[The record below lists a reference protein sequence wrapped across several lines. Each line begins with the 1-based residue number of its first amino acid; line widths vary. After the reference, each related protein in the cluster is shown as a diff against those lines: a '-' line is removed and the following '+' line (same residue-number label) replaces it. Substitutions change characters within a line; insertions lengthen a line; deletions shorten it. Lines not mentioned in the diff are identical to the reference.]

1 MGFYGDFMEVDGIYI
16 YIYHEM
22 ILMGWNADFRL
33 IQWETTSSLMLV
45 MAYYKTE
52 IY

>member
-16 YIYHEM
+16 YLYHEI

-33 IQWETTSSLMLV
+33 IQ
-45 MAYYKTE
+45 
-52 IY
+52 